1 MHNPCM
7 LLVLCCLLWSGWK
20 ECQCSCYSQDVAM
33 TMREGQRCWGQD
45 IKTYWDGNVGEREK
59 QSGWWSCLI
68 LDFYLD
74 PPNAHNISRLNHS
87 GIRVC
92 EQIRC
97 FFFIHSCLQML
108 LDFSPGCNSI
118 FLSLIH
124 FQIWF
129 RMHLSDDIYFETYFT
144 ESSWLE
150 NISGVE
156 ERESE

>member
-1 MHNPCM
+1 M
-7 LLVLCCLLWSGWK
+7 LFAVVWK

-45 IKTYWDGNVGEREK
+45 IKTYWDVNVWERQRER

-74 PPNAHNISRLNHS
+74 PLNAHNISRLNHS

-108 LDFSPGCNSI
+108 LDFCPGCNI
-118 FLSLIH
+118 NFSL
-124 FQIWF
+124 FNTFPSLTQNAFVRW
-129 RMHLSDDIYFETYFT
+129 HLFWNLFHWVIVTWEYCGREGEQVIGSD
-144 ESSWLE
+144 
-150 NISGVE
+150 
-156 ERESE
+156 